1 MKIHNHKHHRIIAW
15 TLILLVL
22 MTSVSF
28 TIDKHYCEGEL
39 QSINVFGKAK
49 PCSAAKKNSK
59 EIYCPVH
66 KKMMKMDEGKSC
78 CENKST
84 FVNLDNDL
92 VNIDFQLPF
101 SPVLEQFAVAYILV
115 FHAKITADKQSIQE
129 FTYQSPLI
137 SRDICVLS
145 ETFLL

>member
-1 MKIHNHKHHRIIAW
+1 MKIHNHKYHRTIAW
-15 TLILLVL
+15 SLILLVL

-39 QSINVFGKAK
+39 QNISILGKAK
-49 PCSAAKKNSK
+49 PCSTAKKNSK
-59 EIYCPVH
+59 EVYCPVH
-66 KKMMKMDEGKSC
+66 KKMMKMDDGKNC

-84 FVNLDNDL
+84 FVNANNDL
-92 VNIDFQLPF
+92 VDVDFQLPF
-101 SPVLEQFAVAYILV
+101 SPVLKQFAIAYILV
-115 FHAKITADKQSIQE
+115 FHAKITLDKQSIQK